1 MLQVPK
7 SQLSLAGEQ
16 VEDEAG
22 CFITCRDRECQ
33 VNMLKSLDHP
43 HIVRVFEA
51 RAPHWSEQAMC
62 QAFESE
68 QSLHIVMDYAEG
80 GLPNLSA

>member
-1 MLQVPK
+1 MRGFHARSRPRGQVRAALSSGEPQIIVQVPK

-22 CFITCRDRECQ
+22 FFSTHRDPECQ

-51 RAPHWSEQAMC
+51 RAP
-62 QAFESE
+62 
-68 QSLHIVMDYAEG
+68 L
-80 GLPNLSA
+80 